1 MQNTTTS
8 LMADDTMTFA
18 DLACLAHPNP
28 DGVQSDAGNAER
40 AGTAAAAL
48 VTFARC
54 TGLDADEE
62 PAATAVVDL
71 LASLMHLC
79 GGTGM
84 PFCELLITAAR
95 HYGSEAGE

>member
-8 LMADDTMTFA
+8 MMADDTMTFA
-18 DLACLAHPNP
+18 DLACLAHQN
-28 DGVQSDAGNAER
+28 AGGILSEADNAGR
-40 AGTAAAAL
+40 AGAAAAAL

-54 TGLDADEE
+54 TGLDADGE

-71 LASLMHLC
+71 LADLMHLC

-84 PFCELLITAAR
+84 PFCELLVSAAQ
-95 HYGSEAGE
+95 HYGCEADT

>member
-8 LMADDTMTFA
+8 LMANDTMTFA
-18 DLACLAHPNP
+18 DLASLAHQNA
-28 DGVQSDAGNAER
+28 DGMLSEADNAGR
-40 AGTAAAAL
+40 AGAAAAAL

-71 LASLMHLC
+71 LADLMHLC

-84 PFCELLITAAR
+84 PFCELLVSAAQ
-95 HYGSEAGE
+95 HYGCEAET

>member
-18 DLACLAHPNP
+18 DLACLAHQNA
-28 DGVQSDAGNAER
+28 DGMPSEADNAGR
-40 AGTAAAAL
+40 AGAAAAAL

-71 LASLMHLC
+71 LANLMHLC

-84 PFCELLITAAR
+84 PFCELLITAAQ
-95 HYGSEAGE
+95 HYGCEADV

>member
-8 LMADDTMTFA
+8 MMADDTMTFA
-18 DLACLAHPNP
+18 DLACLAHQN
-28 DGVQSDAGNAER
+28 AGGIMSEADNAGR
-40 AGTAAAAL
+40 AGAAAAAL

-54 TGLDADEE
+54 TGLDADGE

-71 LASLMHLC
+71 LANLMHLC

-84 PFCELLITAAR
+84 PFCDLLVSAAQ
-95 HYGSEAGE
+95 HYGCEADT

>member
-18 DLACLAHPNP
+18 DLACLAHQNA
-28 DGVQSDAGNAER
+28 GGILSDADNAGR
-40 AGTAAAAL
+40 AGAAAAAL

-54 TGLDADEE
+54 TGLDADGE

-71 LASLMHLC
+71 LADLMHLC

-84 PFCELLITAAR
+84 PFCELLVSAAQ
-95 HYGSEAGE
+95 HYGCEADT

>member
-8 LMADDTMTFA
+8 MMADDTMTFA
-18 DLACLAHPNP
+18 DLACLAHQN
-28 DGVQSDAGNAER
+28 AGGIMSEADNAGR
-40 AGTAAAAL
+40 AGAAAAAL

-54 TGLDADEE
+54 TGLDADGE

-71 LASLMHLC
+71 LTNLMHLC

-84 PFCELLITAAR
+84 PFCELLVSAAQ
-95 HYGSEAGE
+95 HYGCEADT